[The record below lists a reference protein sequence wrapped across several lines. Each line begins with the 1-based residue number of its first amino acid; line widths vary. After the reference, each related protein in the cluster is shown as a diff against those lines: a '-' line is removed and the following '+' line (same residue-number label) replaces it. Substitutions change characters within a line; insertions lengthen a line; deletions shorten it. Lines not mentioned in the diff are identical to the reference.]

1 MLRSV
6 FDRRLAT
13 PKIGLMKLPPPLL
26 AGEHRYAVAV
36 QDDADLWLGLWLKRT
51 KKGEFVILI
60 PRVETGWD
68 PHSTYHL
75 DGTYHSKSHG
85 VVVMKKTLQPL
96 TGPFRGAEHLGSFA
110 GYGPKGVGAICDPAA
125 FTGIV
130 EVPLGVLGPRD
141 GSVFIDLVEPGREP
155 LTWYGPIVLSRVFRD
170 FVPWVVF
177 RVFRGGLELTHD
189 PALAQPPA

>member
-1 MLRSV
+1 MPSDFIDEDDLNTFDGWLNYQAFDPDALSPDELAMLRSV

-85 VVVMKKTLQPL
+85 VVVMEKTLQPL
-96 TGPFRGAEHLGSFA
+96 TGPFRGRN
-110 GYGPKGVGAICDPAA
+110 I
-125 FTGIV
+125 
-130 EVPLGVLGPRD
+130 
-141 GSVFIDLVEPGREP
+141 
-155 LTWYGPIVLSRVFRD
+155 
-170 FVPWVVF
+170 
-177 RVFRGGLELTHD
+177 
-189 PALAQPPA
+189 